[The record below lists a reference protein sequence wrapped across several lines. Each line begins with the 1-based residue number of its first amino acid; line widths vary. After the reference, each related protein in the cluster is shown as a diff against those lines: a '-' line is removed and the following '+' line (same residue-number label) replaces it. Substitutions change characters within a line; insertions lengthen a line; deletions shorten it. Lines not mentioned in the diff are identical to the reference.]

1 MDLTQ
6 LFLDF
11 ALQGAAW
18 VLYLLVI
25 LSVISIGVMIDRA
38 LWFRGRDTD
47 TAALTREL
55 RRAYQDDDLEAFRTR
70 HRDSPSIAA
79 QVALR
84 GLAERAHGPD
94 AVAEA
99 MHSERARWRRTAERN
114 LIVLGTLGNN
124 VPFIGLFGTVLG
136 VIKAFDDLRSKSADS
151 ESLVMAGIAEA
162 LVATA
167 IGLMVAIPAVVAFNY
182 FQRRLRVAM
191 SGTDECA
198 HQILSLCYADQQP
211 GGAERARSS
220 ADAKDGAG
228 QGQGKGQAP
237 AKAEADAASGGADDG
252 GR

>member
-11 ALQGAAW
+11 ALQGASW

-38 LWFRGRDTD
+38 IWFSGRDTD
-47 TAALTREL
+47 TETLTRDL
-55 RRAYQDDDLEAFRTR
+55 KRAYERDELETFVSK
-70 HRDSPSIAA
+70 HRDHEAVA
-79 QVALR
+79 TQVALR
-84 GLAERAHGPD
+84 GLAERDHGPL

-99 MHSERARWRRTAERN
+99 MHSERARWRRVAERN

-136 VIKAFDDLRSKSADS
+136 VIKAFDDLKSKSADS
-151 ESLVMAGIAEA
+151 ESLVMSGIAEA

-167 IGLMVAIPAVVAFNY
+167 IGLLVAIPAVIAYNY
-182 FQRRLRVAM
+182 FNRRLRVLM

-198 HQILSLCYADQQP
+198 HQVLSLCYGESNTSISGRLPKVIVDPQQVGH
-211 GGAERARSS
+211 GG
-220 ADAKDGAG
+220 K
-228 QGQGKGQAP
+228 
-237 AKAEADAASGGADDG
+237 
-252 GR
+252 